1 MSTVTIDVEV
11 DVEDVLREANKSD
24 IIEFAKEK
32 FNIFEGLEE
41 IEDEDLIDELNKRG
55 YEVQDKEKLEEL
67 YYPDSTYLE
76 EIINKFYSLDCF
88 SREKIYKQI
97 IKL

>member
-11 DVEDVLREANKSD
+11 TVDEVLREADKSD

-32 FNIFEGLEE
+32 FDMFENLDE
-41 IEDEDLIDELNKRG
+41 IEDDALIEELNKRG
-55 YEVQDKEKLEEL
+55 YEVQEKENLEEL
-67 YYPDSTYLE
+67 YYPDNVYLD
-76 EIINKFYSLDCF
+76 EIIAKFYSLDCF

-97 IKL
+97 VK